1 MGTLNDRIR
10 EAEQQR
16 VDDLR
21 RLDPPVAF
29 RSRWL
34 KRLRAKDMTDSVLY
48 NGAHTPAGDRGA
60 A

>member
-16 VDDLR
+16 RADLR

-29 RSRWL
+29 RPRWL
-34 KRLRAKDMTDSVLY
+34 KRLTDKDMTSSVLY
-48 NGAHTPAGDRGA
+48 NGAHTPAGDGGA